1 MKPVLPRCSKEH
13 DYSVERPRLKF
24 SDGGRYLRV
33 QFGLSPSAQWN
44 SEVFGRRAEGR
55 GQCKGFS
62 FGSRRRLLDRLNS
75 VSVAAELPAFVT
87 MTLPDDV
94 FRDNV
99 SEFAKEAKRWLDV
112 WVKRLS
118 RVEPNACGFWRIE
131 WKARKSGNYEGK
143 LFPHFHALIWGLP
156 KRLLGEREDK
166 HVRGLTHEVWEHYVR
181 TPDNQLSLEL
191 LNLWSRPQGSTK
203 DAQPLDDGEW
213 SVDIGPTASLPA
225 MGFRGRPKFIAR
237 CQRLHDDVWISECS
251 TAEKDQVRARNMS
264 FQDWASLAWYHVV
277 GSHNTDHLTAGVRV
291 EHVRSWGGVMSY
303 AAKYLGKEGDDFL
316 TEIRFGR
323 SWGVFNRAAVPWAKM
338 VELELDTDMGIRLRR
353 IARRYLEHRT
363 GKKKNRPYGVTLY
376 CDVEQFRKLWERP
389 PPDPF

>member
-1 MKPVLPRCSKEH
+1 MKPELPRCSKEH

-118 RVEPNACGFWRIE
+118 RVEPDACGFWRIE
-131 WKARKSGNYEGK
+131 WKSRKSGIYEGK

-156 KRLLGEREDK
+156 KRLLGVTDDK
-166 HVRGLTHEVWEHYVR
+166 RCEGLTHEVWEHFVR
-181 TPDNQLSLEL
+181 TPDTQLSLEL
-191 LNLWSRPQGSTK
+191 LNLWSRPKAVTEEQLPDKQVRWWTGPCEGLPEFTFQGS
-203 DAQPLDDGEW
+203 
-213 SVDIGPTASLPA
+213 
-225 MGFRGRPKFIAR
+225 RKFVQR
-237 CQRLHDDVWISECS
+237 CDNLHHRLLL
-251 TAEKDQVRARNMS
+251 AEVSSKVTVKGADYAKNMS